1 MKTETLL
8 RGLNPVQR
16 QAVVYQ
22 GGPLLILAGA
32 GSGKTRVLTYRAAW
46 LVASGQVKPNQL
58 LLLTFTNKA
67 AEEMKTR
74 LKKLLGEKQK
84 KSPFAGTFHSFCAMV
99 LRKEGKKIGLAPSFV
114 IFDEDDQK
122 AVVKEILS
130 QMGIEEKQIKPALVQ
145 AVIEHA
151 KNDLLDPGTFL
162 DTAAT
167 PSQQLL
173 GEIYRRYQE
182 RLQKFNAVDFADLL
196 FFTVRLF
203 QEKNEVLRK
212 YQEQYRAILVD
223 EYQDTNHSQYIL
235 TKLLAQRYQHLTV
248 VGDASQAIYAW
259 RGADYRN
266 LLSLTRDFPQIKT
279 INLEINYRSTQN
291 ILDAAFGVISKNET
305 HPILKLKT
313 ENGQGEKIVI
323 FRGRSEGEEAEFV
336 FQETKR
342 LIEEGIKPEEIAVL
356 YRTNAQSRIIEEV
369 FLRHG
374 LPYILIGG
382 IRFYDRAEVKD
393 VLSLLRVFHN
403 SNDLVSWQRIEKNFG
418 KRRME
423 KVKKFL
429 EENKKKRWAS
439 KEVMERIL
447 AASGYL
453 EKFSPDDED
462 DARRLE
468 NIKEL
473 LSVAEKFP
481 HLGEF
486 LENVALVQQEYFAQE
501 KEKKQWRHQA
511 VKLMTL
517 HASKGLEFTVVFL
530 VGMEEGLLPH
540 SRSLENPEGVEEERR
555 LCYVGMT
562 RAKKK
567 LYLTFATQ
575 RLYFGKTSF
584 NEPSRFLEDIPPHL
598 VEFRGEEEIDWEEGW
613 DLEEEW

>member
-1 MKTETLL
+1 M
-8 RGLNPVQR
+8 
-16 QAVVYQ
+16 
-22 GGPLLILAGA
+22 
-32 GSGKTRVLTYRAAW
+32 
-46 LVASGQVKPNQL
+46 
-58 LLLTFTNKA
+58 
-67 AEEMKTR
+67 
-74 LKKLLGEKQK
+74 
-84 KSPFAGTFHSFCAMV
+84 
-99 LRKEGKKIGLAPSFV
+99 
-114 IFDEDDQK
+114 
-122 AVVKEILS
+122 
-130 QMGIEEKQIKPALVQ
+130 
-145 AVIEHA
+145 
-151 KNDLLDPGTFL
+151 
-162 DTAAT
+162 
-167 PSQQLL
+167 
-173 GEIYRRYQE
+173 
-182 RLQKFNAVDFADLL
+182 
-196 FFTVRLF
+196 
-203 QEKNEVLRK
+203 
-212 YQEQYRAILVD
+212 
-223 EYQDTNHSQYIL
+223 
-235 TKLLAQRYQHLTV
+235 
-248 VGDASQAIYAW
+248 
-259 RGADYRN
+259 
-266 LLSLTRDFPQIKT
+266 
-279 INLEINYRSTQN
+279 
-291 ILDAAFGVISKNET
+291 
-305 HPILKLKT
+305 KT